1 MKEQIKQ
8 HIEVLENVYEA
19 RRLANERLKVCID
32 GIKKCDSSILS
43 LILANKYLDIREENE
58 ELEGLSDVAELQAL
72 KLILNEFTKEEAP

>member
-8 HIEVLENVYEA
+8 HIEALENIYEG
-19 RRLANERLKVCID
+19 RRLANERLKICID

-43 LILANKYLDIREENE
+43 LMIVNKYLDIRKEIEEFE
-58 ELEGLSDVAELQAL
+58 ELCDVAEVQAL

>member
-8 HIEVLENVYEA
+8 HIEVLEDIYEG
-19 RRLANERLKVCID
+19 RRLANERLKLCID

-43 LILANKYLDIREENE
+43 LILAKRYLDIRKENE
-58 ELEGLSDVAELQAL
+58 EFEELCDVAEVQVL

>member
-8 HIEVLENVYEA
+8 HIEVLEDIYEG
-19 RRLANERLKVCID
+19 RRLANERLKLCID

-58 ELEGLSDVAELQAL
+58 ELEGLCDAAELQAL

>member
-58 ELEGLSDVAELQAL
+58 KLEGLCDVAELQAL

>member
-8 HIEVLENVYEA
+8 HIEVVENVYEA

-58 ELEGLSDVAELQAL
+58 KLEGLCDVAELQAL

>member
-8 HIEVLENVYEA
+8 HIEVLEDIYEG
-19 RRLANERLKVCID
+19 RRLANERLKLCID

-43 LILANKYLDIREENE
+43 LILAKRYLDTRKENE
-58 ELEGLSDVAELQAL
+58 EFEELCDVAEVQAL

>member
-58 ELEGLSDVAELQAL
+58 KLEGLCDVAELQAL
-72 KLILNEFTKEEAP
+72 KLILNEFNKEEAP